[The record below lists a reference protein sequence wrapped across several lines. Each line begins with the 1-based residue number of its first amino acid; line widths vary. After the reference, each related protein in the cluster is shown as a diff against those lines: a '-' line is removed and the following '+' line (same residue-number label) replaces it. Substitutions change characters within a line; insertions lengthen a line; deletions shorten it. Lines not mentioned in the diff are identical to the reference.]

1 MSKLDGIAEYADTH
15 DFAEEMESGT
25 WESDTELDPMVTT
38 SVRLPKS
45 LLDWIRDH
53 AARQHVRSSAL
64 IRQWLEQQRDADA
77 SGSTNDL
84 EARVERLETAVFEAS
99 RAS

>member
-1 MSKLDGIAEYADTH
+1 MSNLDDIAKYAETH
-15 DFAEEMESGT
+15 DFAAEMEGGI
-25 WESDTELDPMVTT
+25 WETDTEPDPMVTT

-53 AARQHVRSSAL
+53 ASRQHVRSSVL

-77 SGSTNDL
+77 SGQTSDL
-84 EARVERLETAVFEAS
+84 ATRVERLETAVFAAS
-99 RAS
+99 RTS